1 MTWFGFVAPA
11 GTPREII
18 IKLNTEINRVTA
30 LPEVKQQLAAQSIDA
45 MHNSPE
51 QFTNYIRE
59 ETAKWARV
67 VKSSGARAE

>member
-11 GTPREII
+11 GIAREII
-18 IKLNTEINRVTA
+18 IKLNTAINRVTA
-30 LPEVKQQLAAQSIDA
+30 LPEVKQPLAAPSIDA
-45 MHNSPE
+45 MNSSPE
-51 QFTNYIRE
+51 QFANYIRE

>member
-1 MTWFGFVAPA
+1 
-11 GTPREII
+11 
-18 IKLNTEINRVTA
+18 VTA

-51 QFTNYIRE
+51 QFANYIRE

-67 VKSSGARAE
+67 VRSSGARAE